1 MKCLPTVVLP
11 SPLSLSTTLHLA
23 KLKLYPLNTDSLCP
37 VSLQSVVSP
46 IALSVSELDF
56 SRYPTEVGPW
66 DTCPFMSGLFHFAQS
81 KMFSVDA
88 NVKMGNFLNGKRK
101 KVKSLS
107 RVRLF
112 ASPWT
117 IAHQSPL
124 SMGFSRQ
131 EYWSGLLFPSPGD
144 LPNSGTEPE
153 SPVLQADALLSEP
166 PGKPLKR
173 KGPSF
178 FCTAVRGCKVS
189 KCCSPWCGTLL
200 RPGKAPQCMQI
211 LVICTTSSFL
221 V

>member
-1 MKCLPTVVLP
+1 MIPVLWSFLYGGGLIPKLSPTHA
-11 SPLSLSTTLHLA
+11 T
-23 KLKLYPLNTDSLCP
+23 
-37 VSLQSVVSP
+37 
-46 IALSVSELDF
+46 
-56 SRYPTEVGPW
+56 
-66 DTCPFMSGLFHFAQS
+66 
-81 KMFSVDA
+81 
-88 NVKMGNFLNGKRK
+88 
-101 KVKSLS
+101 
-107 RVRLF
+107 
-112 ASPWT
+112 PWT
-117 IAHQSPL
+117 VACLAPL

-131 EYWSGLLFPSPGD
+131 DWWSGLPFPSPGD
-144 LPNSGTEPE
+144 LPNPGTEPE

-221 V
+221 VWRGPVPSQPPLSCPHLL